1 MSEATRNPMNAWVC
15 CGAAITGP
23 HSIGCIYGKPMPP
36 PTPPR
41 GTGEEAP
48 PSDTQ
53 SARQP
58 GDPCDRGAVWAELT
72 TLRARL
78 AAAEGERDAA
88 LKAVDVTPFTE
99 EIRRLAALVA
109 ATPDALTAAER
120 RGAERA
126 LRWAGDNPVS
136 SGGLRDLLGADADDP
151 RNQWRGYIMRG
162 MATLFP
168 EAPDALAGPDA
179 GKRERRGEE

>member
-41 GTGEEAP
+41 GTEKPQHAAVEDDGDGEYIM
-48 PSDTQ
+48 SLQ
-53 SARQP
+53 RQLA
-58 GDPCDRGAVWAELT
+58 DAK
-72 TLRARL
+72 ARL